1 MPGGT
6 VMNIREEQVEEM
18 LRHHKSLIVVDEEFQ
33 KKLRQ
38 SFESGHAAINKKRK
52 SSWLKKFALPAI
64 SIAATIALIVSSVV
78 MQPPTHVDAA
88 SLTITNQLS
97 FLNVS
102 MGDTAGIAEHDNKLY
117 VSVKDKGIY
126 VYDQKGFKLIT
137 SEEADT
143 LRLNENGDKI
153 LFSSHG
159 TILMHDLTTGKTTKL
174 LKSDS
179 PSVAYTQPDWVD
191 DQTILLSESQSGE
204 QSNLYLYN
212 LQTKQKI
219 HQGTGNSPSF
229 VKDMNAI
236 VYEHQNQLY
245 TKTLSNEEESLIDQ
259 GHSPQVSPSGY
270 YVTYLKEEP
279 NGAEN
284 VWIADLQRGTTKQI
298 TTNPMQA
305 KTKEENTQL
314 KTEPVFQYSHPVWN
328 TNSDSI
334 YVIKQRMQDS
344 PEFKQVM
351 RIDVTTIKMTAE
363 DTVTR
368 YLQAL
373 ITRDDDFAKS
383 LLVSPPDDI
392 LTYSNPHP
400 VGFQIT
406 GQGRENGTYYVDAE
420 LYLADTARPY
430 YQVTSSRYWLLPDKN
445 GYKIEKIME
454 QDQWIATA
462 FTEDGDIGESV
473 ILQQKQ
479 TSEKKELFSM
489 KDINQEWLGDGK
501 YRFASLAYQ
510 PNADKMYLSLQRID
524 ETTNTS
530 VLLLTYD
537 ISTDSF
543 ALVDHVTEVN
553 GSTNPVV
560 SSLTVEPDG
569 KALAVDFTLEDP
581 SGPST
586 VVYELSNQKRVKL
599 HSQLTDTQ
607 VSRMYSFYWERGKLF
622 YHVQSNGQT
631 IMFHYEVK

>member
-1 MPGGT
+1 
-6 VMNIREEQVEEM
+6 MNIREEQVEEM